1 MRVILTHELADFDA
15 LASQLGAW
23 LMDETAL
30 PVLPGRLNRNVRAFI
45 NLYGVELP
53 FVQRQDLPRGQV
65 EALTLVDT
73 QSAISIKGTHAG
85 TQVQVVDHHPTRPDL
100 PEDWR
105 VLIDPTGAT
114 ATLFVEELRQRSA
127 RLSVIQA
134 TLMLLGIYEDTGS
147 LTYTRTT
154 PRDLQAAAYLL
165 GQGANLEVAN
175 DYLNHPLSLDQ
186 QNLMDDLRTR
196 ATAHEV
202 FGHTLIVATGDA
214 TEMDEE
220 ISSIAHKLRDLLDP
234 DGLVLL
240 VAVRGGVQL
249 VARTTDEHID
259 AAGIAAEF
267 GGGGHRRA
275 AAAIIKRGE
284 LEPLLEQLIA
294 CLPDHVR
301 PAVTVRQLMSRGP
314 QLLDAATPVAEV
326 AEKMQRYGYEG
337 YPVVSGDE
345 LIGLITRRAVDRAL
359 SHRMRVPVKDVMES
373 GSVTVGPDDSIQS
386 LQQVMAETGWGQIP
400 VVEAGQII
408 GIVTRTDLLK
418 TMALK
423 AALPGRLN
431 LAERLEHNL
440 PGGHL
445 QLLSAIAAQAET
457 QGRALYIVGGFV
469 RDLLLER
476 ASLDYDLVVEGDAI
490 RLGDSLAEAF
500 GGRITAHRRFG
511 TAKWHVES
519 PEIFSRIGIPEAQHA
534 GLPETL
540 DLISAR
546 TEFYT
551 HPTALPTVERGSIK
565 LDLHRRDFT
574 INTLALRLDGR
585 HYGELHDYW
594 GGHDDLRRGLM
605 RVLHSLSFVD
615 DPTRIL
621 RAVRFEQRFGFAI
634 EPRSLD
640 LLRAALVEPAEGNAL
655 LDQVSGDRI
664 RHELENILNES
675 EFDAILTRL
684 DDLGVLRAIHPDLAW
699 DPDAYARLRRIEPPA
714 PEWGLEP
721 DFKSAP
727 LVRALGY
734 ALWLLPLTPVQ
745 IHAVCERLHMPQ
757 YLQTLLEATC
767 ELAQRFKADPQ
778 ASPSLLVGPLDEA
791 PAPARYAVYLASDD
805 PHIREAMSAYI
816 HQWQHMQPGTTGHDL
831 RARGVSPG
839 PVYKQILTMLRA
851 AWLDGEISTPDDE
864 RALLDELLAGIG

>member
-23 LMDETAL
+23 LLDETAL
-30 PVLPGRLNRNVRAFI
+30 PVLPGRLNRNAQAFL

-53 FVQRQDLPRGQV
+53 FVQRQDLPRGSV

-73 QSAISIKGTHAG
+73 QSAISIKGTHPG
-85 TQVQVVDHHPTRPDL
+85 TKVQVVDHHPIRPDL

-105 VLIDPTGAT
+105 VSIESTGAT
-114 ATLFVEELRQRSA
+114 ATLFVEE
-127 RLSVIQA
+127 IQQQAGQLTAIEA

-154 PRDLQAAAYLL
+154 PRDLRAAAYLL
-165 GQGANLEVAN
+165 GQGANLEIAN
-175 DYLNHPLSLDQ
+175 DYLNHPLSLAQ
-186 QNLMDDLRTR
+186 QNLMDDLQASAQVQELR
-196 ATAHEV
+196 
-202 FGHTLIVATGDA
+202 GHTVIVATGDA
-214 TEMDEE
+214 TQMDEE

-284 LEPLLEQLIA
+284 IEPLLDQLLA
-294 CLPDHVR
+294 CLPNHIR
-301 PAVTVRQLMSRGP
+301 PAITVRQLMSRGP
-314 QLLDAATPVAEV
+314 QLLTAETPIAEV

-337 YPVVSGDE
+337 YPVVDGE
-345 LIGLITRRAVDRAL
+345 TLIGLITRRAIDRAL
-359 SHRMRVPVKDVMES
+359 SHRMKVPIRDVMES
-373 GSVTVGPDDSIQS
+373 GSVTVGPDDSVQD

-400 VVEAGQII
+400 VLEAGQII

-418 TMALK
+418 TMALD
-423 AALPGRLN
+423 AALPGWLN
-431 LAERLEHNL
+431 LSDRLEHNV
-440 PGGHL
+440 PAGHL
-445 QLLSAIAAQAET
+445 ELLSTIAAQAES
-457 QGRALYIVGGFV
+457 QARALYIVGGFV

-476 ASLDYDLVVEGDAI
+476 TSLDYDLVVEGDAI
-490 RLGDSLAEAF
+490 QLGQALVEAH

-511 TAKWHVES
+511 TAKWHVNSETY
-519 PEIFSRIGIPEAQHA
+519 RAAGIAPDEQD

-594 GGHDDLRRGLM
+594 GGHDDLRRGLV

-621 RAVRFEQRFGFAI
+621 RAVRFEQRFGFTI
-634 EPRSLD
+634 EARSLD
-640 LLRAALVEPAEGNAL
+640 LLRAALLQPADGNAL
-655 LDQVSGDRI
+655 LDQVSGDRV
-664 RHELENILNES
+664 RHELDVILKEA

-684 DDLGVLRAIHPDLAW
+684 ESLGVLAAIHPDLSW
-699 DPDAYARLRRIEPPA
+699 DAAAYARLRRIEPPA
-714 PEWGLEP
+714 EAWGLESE
-721 DFKSAP
+721 FKGAP
-727 LVRALGY
+727 MARALAY
-734 ALWLLPLTPVQ
+734 ALWLLPLSPAQST
-745 IHAVCERLHMPQ
+745 AVCRRLRMPQ
-757 YLQTLLEATC
+757 YLQTLVEATC
-767 ELAQRFKADPQ
+767 GLAQRFQ
-778 ASPSLLVGPLDEA
+778 AGLDISPSLLVGPLNEA

-805 PHIREAMSAYI
+805 PVVREALTAYI
-816 HQWQHMQPGTTGHDL
+816 HQWQHIQPRTTGHDL
-831 RARGVSPG
+831 RARGITPG
-839 PVYKQILTMLRA
+839 PVYKQILAMLRA
-851 AWLDGEISTPDDE
+851 AWLDGEISTPEDE
-864 RALLDELLAGIG
+864 EALLADMLARIG